1 MKEFIAAANH
11 NFDPQP
17 LQSVTNTKDLS
28 WICILL
34 QAVAMYSMARPF
46 P

>member
-1 MKEFIAAANH
+1 
-11 NFDPQP
+11 
-17 LQSVTNTKDLS
+17 
-28 WICILL
+28 L